1 MEQAYLQLVPTS
13 QTVCR
18 LLKSLLNP
26 KIRYFYLK
34 IWVNKLSNYYIC
46 DKIKYYSSQLYAI
59 GSLVL

>member
-1 MEQAYLQLVPTS
+1 MKQAYLQLAPTS

-26 KIRYFYLK
+26 EIRHFYIKIFGYK
-34 IWVNKLSNYYIC
+34 PSNYYIC

-59 GSLVL
+59 GSLIL

>member
-1 MEQAYLQLVPTS
+1 MKQAYLQLAPTS

-18 LLKSLLNP
+18 QLKSLLNP
-26 KIRYFYLK
+26 EIRHFYIKIFGQ
-34 IWVNKLSNYYIC
+34 LSNYYIC